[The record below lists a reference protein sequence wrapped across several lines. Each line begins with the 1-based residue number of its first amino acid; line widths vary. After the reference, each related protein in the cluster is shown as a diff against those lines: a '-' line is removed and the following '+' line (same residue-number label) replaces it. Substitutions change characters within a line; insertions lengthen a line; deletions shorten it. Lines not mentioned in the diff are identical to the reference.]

1 MNCPRCAVPMHEES
15 YEGELLDR
23 CASCRGSWLS
33 RERLGAILEV
43 RERRHTPEELE
54 AFRQSRAAEARTDDT
69 SAPLPCPACE
79 GEMARSH
86 HHYAAEV
93 MVDRC
98 REGHGFWLDAGELEH
113 IQLAVEEEEDRLTV
127 RIQEEGLVYDDSA
140 SRELIREEKA
150 YKRGLWDWF
159 RRSRHGHGWDFD

>member
-1 MNCPRCAVPMHEES
+1 MNCPRCAVGMHEES
-15 YEGELLDR
+15 YEAETLDR
-23 CASCRGSWLS
+23 CGSCGGSWIA
-33 RERLGAILEV
+33 RERLGAILES
-43 RERRHTPEELE
+43 RERRHTAEELD
-54 AFRQSRAAEARTDDT
+54 AFRKARATEVASADE
-69 SAPLPCPACE
+69 SAPLPCPRCQ
-79 GEMARSH
+79 GEMARSR

-98 REGHGFWLDAGELEH
+98 RAGHGFWLDQGELEH

-127 RIQEEGLVYDDSA
+127 RIQEEGLTYDDSA

-159 RRSRHGHGWDFD
+159 RHAGHRHGWDFD